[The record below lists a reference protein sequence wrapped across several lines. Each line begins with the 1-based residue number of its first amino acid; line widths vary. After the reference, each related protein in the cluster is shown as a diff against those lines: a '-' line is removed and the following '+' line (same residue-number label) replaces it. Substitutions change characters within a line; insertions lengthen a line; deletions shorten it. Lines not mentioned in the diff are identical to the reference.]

1 MNAPRRLWMRFR
13 CVDRRDREP
22 YREAVTAANVSAGSL
37 GAHFWTFEVDGGED
51 RFVEFLEGPEDGV
64 LAQLHQAAE
73 ASLLRCGEL
82 EATDP
87 GTGSAGVRCT
97 EFGQVQTGSEEAG

>member
-1 MNAPRRLWMRFR
+1 MRFR
-13 CVDRRDREP
+13 CVRRGDREG
-22 YREAVTAANVSAGSL
+22 YRAAVTAANITGGSL
-37 GAHFWTFEVDGGED
+37 GAHFWTFEVDGGDD

-64 LAQLHQAAE
+64 LAQLHQAVE

-82 EATDP
+82 EATDS

-97 EFGQVQTGSEEAG
+97 EFCQVRTGSGEAG